1 GAMVRLVVAFVFS
14 LAIPQLLSAVSDTCV
29 DGPHCQKSS
38 CDKDNSRECPRK
50 CNKCSSSEVSQQE
63 GKAIDDRKPKYTCDN
78 GWPKIYGNQIT
89 QWGAM
94 KSMTGKIDFS
104 NLNGKSMY
112 IYGYNYN
119 AKAYIYFESQ
129 NEPKN
134 ISFYMELD
142 PNGQIRLS
150 KRRAGQWSN
159 YAVFP
164 IVLRCCSQGFYPRA
178 HYFWMIEVKFGMNG
192 DRQFIDI
199 INSIEGEIE
208 YRFYPDDPVKPYDR
222 YYFTQ
227 TGYNVL
233 GVAWSNPGS
242 MTFKSG
248 LPVDSEIQLIGR
260 MLTGHVTITLTRT
273 NGDTGAIIIFRR
285 AERTT
290 TETEVTMKGII
301 AKDDCGDK
309 CQYADMYDYKLTVI
323 TIRRKSGGLEVW
335 HKGYLFLTLNNADI
349 KREDIE
355 KIQVLT
361 GFYTYGMSVLD
372 CST

>member
-1 GAMVRLVVAFVFS
+1 MS
-14 LAIPQLLSAVSDTCV
+14 AIHV
-29 DGPHCQKSS
+29 DGPVCKNS
-38 CDKDNSRECPRK
+38 CNDQADSNECPRYCK
-50 CNKCSSSEVSQQE
+50 KCSSSVVSSQE
-63 GKAIDDRKPKYTCDN
+63 GKIIDDRKPKYSCDD
-78 GWPKIYGNQIT
+78 GWSQIT
-89 QWGAM
+89 GNEITDWGAM

-112 IYGYNYN
+112 IYGYNYD
-119 AKAYIYFESQ
+119 AKAYVYFESQ
-129 NEPKN
+129 QDPKN
-134 ISFYMELD
+134 ISFYMDLN
-142 PNGQIRLS
+142 PNSEIRLS
-150 KRRAGQWSN
+150 KKRAGQWSN

-164 IVLRCCSQGFYPRA
+164 ITLSCCSSKFYPRV

-199 INSIEGEIE
+199 INSVNDETV

-227 TGYNVL
+227 RGHNVL
-233 GVAWSNPGS
+233 GVAWSNPGY
-242 MTFKSG
+242 MAFKSG
-248 LPVDSEIQLIGR
+248 LPINSEIQLIGK
-260 MLTGHVTITLTRT
+260 MLTGHVTITLTRN
-273 NGDTGAIIIFRR
+273 NGDMGAIIIFRR

-290 TETEVTMKGII
+290 TETEVTMKGIL
-301 AKDDCGDK
+301 AKDNCGNK
-309 CQYADMYDYKLTVI
+309 CQYADMYDNKLTVI
-323 TIRRKSGGLEVW
+323 TIRRKSGGFEVW

-372 CST
+372 CQS